1 MRNTLRPVLPALTLV
16 ASALLLSACATDP
29 TAGATATG
37 AATLSSAM
45 ADAERSVAAGDVD
58 RAYTILRNAGTK
70 FPAEKSP
77 WIQIA
82 QLKFDRGAYGEAIN
96 NALEGLQRD
105 PNDRQGNS
113 IVAVSGLRL
122 STKALADLSKQNHLG
137 GPLRTEAQHLAGL
150 LRASLGEDVLVPAV
164 QKPLRPVAKPRPV
177 TVNSGSQGH
186 KPTATVTSQSNS
198 ADPFGALK

>member
-1 MRNTLRPVLPALTLV
+1 MRKIVLRTLPFV
-16 ASALLLSACATDP
+16 ASALLLTACATDP
-29 TAGATATG
+29 TTNVAATTGAT
-37 AATLSSAM
+37 LNSAM

-58 RAYTILRNAGTK
+58 RAYTILRGAGSK
-70 FPAEKSP
+70 FPAEKAP

-82 QLKFDRGAYGEAIN
+82 QLKFDRGAYGEAIS

-150 LRASLGEDVLVPAV
+150 LRTSLGEDVLVPAV
-164 QKPLRPVAKPRPV
+164 QKPIRPVAKPRTV

-186 KPTATVTSQSNS
+186 KPTAAVTSQSNS

>member
-1 MRNTLRPVLPALTLV
+1 MRNTLRPVLPAVTL

-29 TAGATATG
+29 ASN
-37 AATLSSAM
+37 AAAPGGGTLNSVM
-45 ADAERSVAAGDVD
+45 ADAERSVAAGDID
-58 RAYTILRNAGTK
+58 RAYTILRGAGTK

-77 WIQIA
+77 WLQIA

-150 LRASLGEDVLVPAV
+150 LRTSLGEDVLVPAV
-164 QKPLRPVAKPRPV
+164 QKPIRPVTKPRAV

-186 KPTATVTSQSNS
+186 KPTTAVTSQSNS

>member
-1 MRNTLRPVLPALTLV
+1 MRNTLRPVLPALTLI
-16 ASALLLSACATDP
+16 ASALLLCGCATDS
-29 TAGATATG
+29 TTSATAAG
-37 AATLSSAM
+37 GATLSSAI
-45 ADAERSVAAGDVD
+45 AEAERSVAAGDVD
-58 RAYTILRNAGTK
+58 RACSILRSAGTK

-82 QLKFDRGAYGEAIN
+82 QLKFDRSAYGEAIN

-122 STKALADLSKQNHLG
+122 STKALADLSRQNHLG

-150 LRASLGEDVLVPAV
+150 LRTSLGEDVLVPAV
-164 QKPLRPVAKPRPV
+164 QKPIRPVVRPRPAM
-177 TVNSGSQGH
+177 VNSGSPGH
-186 KPTATVTSQSNS
+186 KPAAAVTSQSNS